1 MRKLFSYLFVTFLAA
16 IVLVLPVRA
25 GEAGSAPAGVQIE
38 VPADIPLHIT
48 NFGFD
53 PSPSSMTAF
62 HYDVQNSA
70 GQGLVAVEVR
80 WQTQLAGKSGVT
92 VTNRDDRWL
101 TGQLATGQAER
112 FQVTNVPNEAPST
125 NAAQAKLAPQQ
136 LSGMV
141 ATVTYAEFEDGTRL
155 GSEAAA
161 IGKEIDAARRTAV
174 AAYAKLLD
182 TFNSSGSE
190 AMVQALKQQ
199 NAAHDQSS
207 AVQEATARL
216 LGVLNDQGVDAVVQE
231 LQRVAAL
238 TIPEGRS

>member
-1 MRKLFSYLFVTFLAA
+1 MRKIYSYLLITSLAA
-16 IVLVLPVRA
+16 LILVLPVRA
-25 GEAGSAPAGVQIE
+25 SEGTSVPAGVQIE
-38 VPADIPLHIT
+38 VPGDIPLHIT
-48 NFGFD
+48 NFAFD

-62 HYDVQNSA
+62 HYDIQNSA

-101 TGQLATGQAER
+101 TGQLATGQSER
-112 FQVTNVPNEAPST
+112 FQVTNVPNSVPSAA
-125 NAAQAKLAPQQ
+125 AAQAKTASQQ

-155 GSEAAA
+155 GSDVAV
-161 IGKEIDAARRTAV
+161 IGKEIDTARRTAV

-182 TFNSSGSE
+182 TFNASGSE
-190 AMVQALKQQ
+190 ALVQALKLQ

-216 LGVLNDQGVDAVVQE
+216 LGILSDQGVDAVVQE

-238 TIPEGRS
+238 PIPEGRS